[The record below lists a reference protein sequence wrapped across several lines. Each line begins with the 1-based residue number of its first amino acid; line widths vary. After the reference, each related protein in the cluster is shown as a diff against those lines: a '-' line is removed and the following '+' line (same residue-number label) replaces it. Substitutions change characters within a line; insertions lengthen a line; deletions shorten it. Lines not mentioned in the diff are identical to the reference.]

1 MVAINTNIFQSQIS
15 VTTVNLLACGGSAGT
30 ENKQTNKQTH
40 LPIQE
45 VQELWV

>member
-30 ENKQTNKQTH
+30 EKKKKTH

>member
-30 ENKQTNKQTH
+30 EKKKTKTH